1 MEAGDVLTCVRVR
14 VRVFGVTLLVS
25 HVMGRIRIDM
35 SENRM
40 LRRTFGPKCGSK
52 RRMVKITLQNAL
64 LFVLFEKSGDAN
76 V

>member
-1 MEAGDVLTCVRVR
+1 
-14 VRVFGVTLLVS
+14 
-25 HVMGRIRIDM
+25 MGRIRIDM